1 MGLPNFDANTFK
13 SIESPDSIELPTEVM
28 TQLHDYVSKICMM
41 YRNVH
46 FHNFEHASHVTMSV
60 SKLLARIVAPDEVMN
75 DESASN
81 TRKSTKVFA
90 SALHDHT
97 YGITSDPLTQFACVF
112 SALIHDVDHTGV
124 PNTQLVKES
133 TTLARRYENKSVAEQ
148 NSVDLAWELLMDK
161 DYDKLRS
168 IIYASES
175 EFHRFRHL
183 VVNSVMATDIAD
195 KELKVLR
202 NNRWSRAFNEKPM
215 DENADDD
222 RNRK

>member
-75 DESASN
+75 DENASN

-97 YGITSDPLTQFACVF
+97 YGITSDPLTQFACAF

-124 PNTQLVKES
+124 PNP
-133 TTLARRYENKSVAEQ
+133 TLIREDPELASKYKNRSVAEQ
-148 NSVDLAWELLMDK
+148 NSFDISWDLLMEDK
-161 DYDKLRS
+161 YDELRS
-168 IIYASES
+168 TLCSTTTELA
-175 EFHRFRHL
+175 RFRQL
-183 VVNSVMATDIAD
+183 VINAVMATDLGD
-195 KELKVLR
+195 VELKKLR
-202 NNRWSRAFNEKPM
+202 NAR
-215 DENADDD
+215 
-222 RNRK
+222 